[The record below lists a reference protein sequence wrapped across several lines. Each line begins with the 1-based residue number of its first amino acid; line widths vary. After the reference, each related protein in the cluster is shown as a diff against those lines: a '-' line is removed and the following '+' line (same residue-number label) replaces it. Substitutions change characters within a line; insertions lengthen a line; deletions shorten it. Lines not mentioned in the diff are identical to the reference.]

1 MLPLSAKDSLVSTHR
16 FPFRLRMWAVSQ
28 RSGAPGRLQA
38 FGPPGISSRNS
49 LPALNA
55 MPGVQVLRP
64 VQCVRSRRA
73 FVCRRLSQGHPP
85 GPPQFAGQGLS
96 RRTGHPSTRCCFG
109 GSGSARGMPR
119 VIATLFPARRFSGRG
134 NDALCRLW
142 GGQAERGTF
151 RLTARGLPPQCER
164 VLPDPLTQADSV
176 PACAGPSCQR
186 KDFKTRGR

>member
-1 MLPLSAKDSLVSTHR
+1 MRKTRRPHVRPLDRKTQAQHPPEGTGKRGNAENAENAGKAGKAGNAGKACGARPAPRQRHRGSAPV
-16 FPFRLRMWAVSQ
+16 
-28 RSGAPGRLQA
+28 
-38 FGPPGISSRNS
+38 
-49 LPALNA
+49 PAGG
-55 MPGVQVLRP
+55 MI
-64 VQCVRSRRA
+64 
-73 FVCRRLSQGHPP
+73 PP

-151 RLTARGLPPQCER
+151 RLTARGLPPQCGR